1 MKAIQTKLLTAD
13 NIEKLHCYL
22 CAGSGHG
29 VWRLVGYDEYG
40 ELWICSACW
49 EVHQSDEDPPQEN
62 GIETHNKS

>member
-1 MKAIQTKLLTAD
+1 MKAIQTILLTAD
-13 NIEKLHCYL
+13 SMEKFYCYL

-49 EVHQSDEDPPQEN
+49 EVHQSDEDPLQED